1 MEQNYYNSRQA
12 FIESQIK
19 LIEQDFTPSERW
31 LSKAERAK
39 DQIPLSVID
48 SVLTKCNIY
57 IYIFF

>member
-1 MEQNYYNSRQA
+1 MEQNYYNCRQA

-31 LSKAERAK
+31 LSKAERAR

-48 SVLTKCNIY
+48 SVLTKCIY
-57 IYIFF
+57 FF